1 MWMKEGPAHAGG
13 MTSGWR
19 SQHTGHHPR
28 ILPRQREFWGDRPL
42 SLEAGLADT
51 NGSWR
56 HYIKVVPGD
65 TGMAGCVPTGD
76 AIVFQQRSMKS
87 SCTPGLFTHFARR
100 PFLVDPENL
109 SRPTGIFLN
118 R

>member
-1 MWMKEGPAHAGG
+1 
-13 MTSGWR
+13 
-19 SQHTGHHPR
+19 
-28 ILPRQREFWGDRPL
+28 
-42 SLEAGLADT
+42 
-51 NGSWR
+51 
-56 HYIKVVPGD
+56 
-65 TGMAGCVPTGD
+65 MAGCVPTGD